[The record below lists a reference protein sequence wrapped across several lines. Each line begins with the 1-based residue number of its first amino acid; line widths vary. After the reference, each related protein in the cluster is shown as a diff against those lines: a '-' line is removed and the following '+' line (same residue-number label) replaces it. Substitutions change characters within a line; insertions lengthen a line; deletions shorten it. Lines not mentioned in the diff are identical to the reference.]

1 MNNIEQN
8 RLGFEGDTFAFEKF
22 RNLVSEHKI
31 DCIIET
37 GTFLGS
43 TTKKFADMVPE
54 VHTIEVNESNY
65 NKAKE
70 YLVGIVNIHKHFGNS
85 ADVLVNILSNEV
97 PLDKNILFFLDA
109 HWEQY
114 NPLLDELKVIAEFG
128 LRPVISIHDF
138 KVPGHPELGFD
149 TYKDIVYEFDWI
161 KPSIENIY
169 GPDGYNV
176 EYNSEA
182 TGAKRGLIYI
192 TPKVFCENG
201 LECKNG
207 CVKECKGD
215 GC

>member
-43 TTKKFADMVPE
+43 TTKKFTEMVPE
-54 VHTIEVNESNY
+54 VHTIEVNENNFNNAVNY
-65 NKAKE
+65 LKE
-70 YLVGIVNIHKHFGNS
+70 IKNVHTYRGNSPDVLLYLFGNEIS
-85 ADVLVNILSNEV
+85 AN
-97 PLDKNILFFLDA
+97 KNILFFLDA
-109 HWEQY
+109 HWNQY
-114 NPLLDELKVIAEFG
+114 NPLLDELKVIAEHR
-128 LRPVISIHDF
+128 LKPVIAIHDF

-161 KPSIENIY
+161 KSSIENIY
-169 GPDGYNV
+169 GPNGYNV
-176 EYNSEA
+176 EYNSDA

-192 TPKVFCENG
+192 TPKVFCDNG

-215 GC
+215 DC